1 MSIVHDHDG
10 GKPKDSE
17 HKHDN
22 CNHDETSEFLDNS
35 DTIEFENDITTT
47 ISPEK
52 ETTTDLELEEIAFD
66 DSEAYFQEDFG
77 TLVSDQGQAIF
88 DPLDDIA
95 DVDKVHLCQI
105 LNLTSS

>member
-10 GKPKDSE
+10 NELKDSE
-17 HKHDN
+17 HKQDN
-22 CNHDETSEFLDNS
+22 SNHDETSEFLDNS
-35 DTIEFENDITTT
+35 ETIEFEDDITTT

-52 ETTTDLELEEIAFD
+52 EITTALDLEEIAFD

-77 TLVSDQGQAIF
+77 TPVSEQGQAIF

-95 DVDKVHLCQI
+95 DVNKVPFEIAH
-105 LNLTSS
+105 

>member
-10 GKPKDSE
+10 DKPKDSE
-17 HKHDN
+17 DN
-22 CNHDETSEFLDNS
+22 SNHDETSVFLDNS
-35 DTIEFENDITTT
+35 DTIEFEDDVITTT

-52 ETTTDLELEEIAFD
+52 ETTTDLDLEEIAFD

-77 TLVSDQGQAIF
+77 TPVNDQGQAIF

-95 DVDKVHLCQI
+95 DVNKVPFEIAH
-105 LNLTSS
+105 